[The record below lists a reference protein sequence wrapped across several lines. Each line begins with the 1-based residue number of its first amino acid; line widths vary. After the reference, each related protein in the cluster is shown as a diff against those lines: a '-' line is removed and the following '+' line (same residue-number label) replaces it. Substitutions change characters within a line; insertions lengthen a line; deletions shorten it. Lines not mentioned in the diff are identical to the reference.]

1 MNPQTKKAMTQTH
14 KLLSIVALFAMG
26 ALTISCNSL
35 KEQLDTPEEIPATGK
50 TVTLTATV
58 GLDATTKA
66 LDATGAKTFAVG
78 DQIAVIYKQEGG
90 TTVKAVS
97 NALTIDDI
105 REEGQK
111 ADITVTLDTP
121 AEDGTIRYIYPAS
134 MALATIAA
142 ADPIDDAHT
151 IDFTNLSAQDGTL
164 ATLAGS
170 YDLAVFDGTL
180 NGLELPASALLS
192 NQLAIGEFTVKNW
205 SGTVITTD
213 LTSFAVTDGT
223 YTYTITPAS
232 LATNLTGPV
241 YVAMLPVADS
251 QELTFTAT
259 DGTYN
264 YTRSITGKALAK
276 NNMCPVN
283 LKMIRIVNLGNVTT
297 TDGNGVL
304 FLAAQNED
312 IISGEFSA
320 PAYITIPGGATVTL
334 DGVYLSS
341 PFESDHAAIHCMG
354 SANIILNGENRVN
367 KNAYSPYPAI
377 LAAHNEAVSGEEY
390 TLTISGTGRL
400 LVDAQ
405 DSQGAGIGGGGYD
418 SNKGTYIN
426 CGNIVIAG
434 GVINVIGGSE
444 AAGIGSGSG
453 SSCAGIQI
461 TGGVILSAKGG
472 LHSAGIGCGVSGI
485 CGDII
490 ISGGQIGGDYED
502 GYYEG
507 AWGDVDAAG
516 IGCAGVDSTCGK
528 ITIGAG
534 VSYILAQVDSD
545 SVPNIIGRTPNGVCG
560 AVSIDESLTVEY
572 SLHSMVIYPSA
583 P

>member
-1 MNPQTKKAMTQTH
+1 MKQNPNTLPIAAFV
-14 KLLSIVALFAMG
+14 LAG
-26 ALTISCNSL
+26 ALTLSCG
-35 KEQLDTPEEIPATGK
+35 KQLNEPQDSGK
-50 TVTLTATV
+50 TVTLTATI

-66 LDATGAKTFAVG
+66 LDATGKKTFAVD

-90 TTVKAVS
+90 ATAKALS
-97 NALTIDDI
+97 NPLIDTDI

-111 ADITVTLDTP
+111 AAITVTLDSP
-121 AEDGTIRYIYPAS
+121 AADGAIRYIYPAS
-134 MALATIAA
+134 MAMATVDAEAA
-142 ADPIDDAHT
+142 VDSDAAT
-151 IDFTNLSAQDGTL
+151 IDFSKLSAQDGTL
-164 ATLAGS
+164 ASLAAS
-170 YDLAVFDGTL
+170 YDLSVFDGTF
-180 NGLELPASALLS
+180 NGTELPGSALLS

-213 LTSFAVTDGT
+213 LTSFAFTDGT

-232 LATNLTGPV
+232 PATNLTGPV

-276 NNMCPVN
+276 NNMYPVN

-312 IISGEFSA
+312 IISGAFSD

-334 DGVYLSS
+334 DGVDLSS

-354 SANIILNGENRVN
+354 SANIILKRENQVTTGSS
-367 KNAYSPYPAI
+367 SPYPAI

-400 LVDAQ
+400 IADAQ
-405 DSQGAGIGGGGYD
+405 DNRGAGIGGGGYD
-418 SNKGTYIN
+418 SNTGTYIN

-434 GVINVIGGSE
+434 GVIYVIGGME
-444 AAGIGSGSG
+444 AAGIGSGCG

-461 TGGVILSAKGG
+461 TGGVILSAEGG
-472 LHSAGIGCGVSGI
+472 QHSAGIGCGVSGI

-502 GYYEG
+502 GFYDG
-507 AWGDVDAAG
+507 AWGDEDAAG
-516 IGCAGVDSTCGK
+516 IGCAGLASTCGK

-534 VSYILAQVDSD
+534 VTYILAQVDSNF
-545 SVPNIIGRTPNGVCG
+545 VPNIIGQSNNGVCG
-560 AVSIDESLTVEY
+560 AVTIDESLTVVN
-572 SLHSMVIYPSA
+572 SQNSMVIYPSA